1 MNTKILVALVIGIA
15 LFGLTGAASANP
27 GVYLPDGLYQHY
39 CDNIYEDPE
48 PGDYESITQSY
59 TFTKTVGGDDLVD
72 MGKVTSGTYFYE
84 SPILGDVGPG
94 PKSEL
99 KGVIENTLVGTCVKV
114 VDDCSDPYE
123 ATLTQK
129 GAISANLNVPKA
141 KELPEFNL
149 HVEKAQRLEA
159 SGQFELYGAV
169 FKDCAEVGANYWD
182 PIRNLD
188 DIADCGNCHLTEKSL
203 AVAGVMAKEGAMF
216 AEVDMGTS
224 SWTSLDA
231 VECVN
236 ACEEA
241 VLMDGGSM
249 AYSSFG
255 GESIVGRDSGIVTGA
270 GVITTHGWNSG
281 GGSDE
286 PPFCT
291 VGWDCP

>member
-27 GVYLPDGLYQHY
+27 GVLPDGLYQHY

-48 PGDYESITQSY
+48 PGDYESITQTY

-72 MGKVTSGTYFYE
+72 MGPVTSGTYFYE
-84 SPILGDVGPG
+84 SPILGYEDPH
-94 PKSEL
+94 PYRTTEL

-123 ATLTQK
+123 ATLIQT
-129 GAISANLNVPKA
+129 GAISVDLNVPEA
-141 KELPEFNL
+141 KELPEFDL
-149 HVEKAQRLEA
+149 HVEKSQRLIA
-159 SGQFELYGAV
+159 SGQFELYGAK
-169 FKDCAEVGANYWD
+169 FEDCAVVGANYWD

-188 DIADCGNCHLTEKSL
+188 DIAGCGNCHLTEQST

-224 SWTSLDA
+224 SWTSVDA

-236 ACEEA
+236 ACEQA

-255 GESIVGRDSGIVTGA
+255 GESIVDRNSEIVTGA

-281 GGSDE
+281 YGWSTV
-286 PPFCT
+286 PPL
-291 VGWDCP
+291 CP